1 MSFIN
6 YQNSEDYEGV
16 QPEENHS
23 SRKVNFLKVLIYYI
37 LIGFLG
43 WNFFYFIFTST
54 WFDIK
59 EINID
64 GNDYLNSETVVK
76 QGGIK
81 FHTNL
86 FHFNTMKAG
95 SSLLEHPWIAD
106 VSIKKILPDKL
117 NINIKER
124 QPGILLYHNEL
135 FYLIS
140 EEGVILSESEQFYND
155 FDLYI
160 VTGLDI
166 SHKKPGD
173 IVDSQEYGN
182 IQRIIY
188 ALENIFPDQF
198 YKIQVVSNE
207 EHILYYKNKQI
218 RVRIKDGEQLIDE
231 WYLLE
236 RALQKVIQE
245 ETPIQEI
252 NMKYKDRLSIILKE

>member
-1 MSFIN
+1 M
-6 YQNSEDYEGV
+6 
-16 QPEENHS
+16 
-23 SRKVNFLKVLIYYI
+23 NFLKVLICFI
-37 LIGFLG
+37 IIGFLG

-64 GNDYLNSETVVK
+64 GNDYLNRETVVT

-95 SSLLEHPWIAD
+95 SSLLQHPWIAD
-106 VSIKKILPDKL
+106 ISIKKILPDKL
-117 NINIKER
+117 IINITER
-124 QPGILLYHNEL
+124 QPGIILNYNEL
-135 FYLIS
+135 FYLVS
-140 EEGVILSESEQFYND
+140 EEGVILSVSEQFYDD

-166 SHKKPGD
+166 SNKKPGD
-173 IVDSQEYGN
+173 IIDSQEYEN

-198 YKIQVVSNE
+198 YKIEVISNE
-207 EHILYYKNKQI
+207 EHILFYKNKQI
-218 RVRIKDGEQLIDE
+218 RVRIKDGDQLVDE

-252 NMKYKDRLSIILKE
+252 NMQYKERLSIILKE